1 MTTATAGKR
10 LYGTTSTAEIIVVK
24 GADVALACAGAPMT
38 DTKPA
43 TPAAP
48 SADQAIALGKRYA
61 DPESGLVVLCTKP
74 GAGPLIADGRELEL
88 QSTKPLPSSD

>member
-1 MTTATAGKR
+1 MSTATPGKR

-24 GADVALACAGAPMT
+24 GAEVSLVCAGAPMT
-38 DTKPA
+38 DTKPDTPA
-43 TPAAP
+43 TP
-48 SADQAIALGKRYA
+48 SGDQAIALGKRYT

-88 QSTKPLPSSD
+88 QATKPLPSSD